1 MAACSACTDEQNR
14 DGTSHQYRCPERSL
28 KCCSFTLYYLT
39 GGQNLHAAEHY
50 RCIVLRFGKSKPL
63 LFGGE
68 MSVEYHR
75 KLFVRTCNRECW
87 QYLKM
92 YDLAHPYQSA
102 TNQPFTY
109 ANLTGS
115 ELKINF
121 QTPRPNLLSEM
132 YLRWL
137 SRDPHGL
144 FADIKHSD
152 EFWRNLLPNLTR
164 L

>member
-1 MAACSACTDEQNR
+1 
-14 DGTSHQYRCPERSL
+14 
-28 KCCSFTLYYLT
+28 
-39 GGQNLHAAEHY
+39 
-50 RCIVLRFGKSKPL
+50 
-63 LFGGE
+63 

-121 QTPRPNLLSEM
+121 QTLRPNLLSEM

-152 EFWRNLLPNLTR
+152 EFLEKLASQFDTSVKELLSTYIRVPVEGSRCRERALR
-164 L
+164 LDAEDARRAALDEPGA